1 MESTFQTVLRKPA
14 MFLRKSSRAKYIAV
28 ILCLVA
34 GGLRFPEVGAATY
47 AIITIDVCWTCGDDF
62 QGTWNGKD
70 YGIPLIVEKLRAHG
84 FNGTFFVAP
93 YCPADLKNKMLSNL
107 KFLLA
112 HGQDVQLHT
121 HPDVFDPSR
130 KNLSMYSKNE
140 KREILATGIRVLQE
154 AGAPRPI
161 AHRAG
166 QLCIDQEMFELLA
179 EFGIPIDSSIYTH
192 FVDCGAPL
200 PENVI
205 NRFAK
210 IGDVYELPIFLIRT
224 VPYIGHAGT
233 TALQFDSTTW
243 WQQKLALEQVA
254 DRKLPLVTIFLHFFS
269 LYDRVTP
276 DKRFDPFKVLGPN
289 DCNIRA
295 LDNILRMLKT
305 DERFKVVT
313 IRELWDI
320 HNQDPSQL
328 DGPSFIPYPGLLPTY
343 ARSWKYLFNGSVTN
357 IIVLVSPLIPL
368 SVAVILALMW
378 RKRTLSTGSRTRKND

>member
-1 MESTFQTVLRKPA
+1 MCLS
-14 MFLRKSSRAKYIAV
+14 KSSRAKYIAI

-34 GGLRFPEVGAATY
+34 GGLRLPEVGAATY

-70 YGIPLIVEKLRAHG
+70 YGVPLIVEKLEANG
-84 FNGTFFVAP
+84 FKGTFFVSP
-93 YCPADLKNKMLSNL
+93 YCPAHLKKKMLSNL

-112 HGQDVQLHT
+112 HGQDIQLHT

-130 KNLSMYSKNE
+130 RDLSLYSKDE
-140 KREILATGIRVLQE
+140 KREILATGIRVLQD

-166 QLCIDQEMFELLA
+166 QLCIDQETFDLLA
-179 EFGIPIDSSIYTH
+179 ELGIPIDSSIYTH
-192 FVDCGAPL
+192 FADCGAPF
-200 PENVI
+200 PENVV

-224 VPYIGHAGT
+224 VPYIGRAGT
-233 TALQFDSTTW
+233 MALQLDSTTW

-254 DRKLPLVTIFLHFFS
+254 DRKLPLVTILLHFFS
-269 LYDRVTP
+269 LCDRVTP
-276 DKRFDPFKVLGPN
+276 DRCFDPFKVIGPN
-289 DCNIRA
+289 EYNIRA

-305 DERFKVVT
+305 DKRFKVVT

-320 HNQDPSQL
+320 HNRDPSQI
-328 DGPSFIPYPGLLPTY
+328 DGPSFMPYPGLLPTY
-343 ARSWKYLFNGSVTN
+343 ARSWKYLYEGRVTN
-357 IIVLVSPLIPL
+357 IIVVVSPLIPL
-368 SVAVILALMW
+368 IVTGILVALMW
-378 RKRTLSTGSRTRKND
+378 RKRTSSTDSKT